1 MPKKGARSSKPST
14 SATKGNV
21 VKGMTKKKE
30 RPSKTKPR
38 ANSPRDDAPA
48 ADAATRSSPGPTAN
62 QPASAPGEIASDAS
76 SGPLGKS
83 TRASATDKETPAGGA
98 ICASPGPTLSSSPA
112 RAAKEKAPASR
123 SSTGLPKTKQHAST
137 HAEKALGFEAS
148 IRRFV
153 QAARVEAEKE
163 AASSHTAAQDDTET
177 VSGQVNVEAIDGD
190 AEPIVETNAMEGKTS
205 SLDAD
210 SNTQHN
216 DAVNNENNNEITS
229 HAVVEAEKMKRKGSS
244 YFGNDSESDHPDCT
258 TKEIIVF
265 FPGGTP
271 KFTSGAVY
279 RMKAFY
285 EIRRKC
291 DAWLTDMD
299 WVLSTKW
306 ENMLSTPELFDEDT
320 DGLLPSESGE
330 KHKEM
335 AKGVARILDE
345 ACLGSMFPL
354 SGSEATVKVG
364 HLVGML
370 TRERMLSDII
380 IDFIIRCI
388 CNSVGDCFAID
399 SYAPT
404 FGCPTP
410 PVTSISMF
418 HYAVLLIHLSNI
430 HWGIIMVRTNN
441 RQAPHLHS
449 LLLRA
454 LVQWLISNVHRRYL

>member
-62 QPASAPGEIASDAS
+62 QPASAPGEIASAQDAS

-137 HAEKALGFEAS
+137 HAEKALAYVHVNPSIKSSPPKALQRTMPVMRITIWSGIRTTDWAVISKRFPGLFGRLFNVKRWVLWSTADPIQVAAPRTTPTSPRKWSFEAS

-229 HAVVEAEKMKRKGSS
+229 QSSSEKTKTRKNESILRSTIWKVV
-244 YFGNDSESDHPDCT
+244 
-258 TKEIIVF
+258 
-265 FPGGTP
+265 
-271 KFTSGAVY
+271 
-279 RMKAFY
+279 KA
-285 EIRRKC
+285 RQLR
-291 DAWLTDMD
+291 
-299 WVLSTKW
+299 S
-306 ENMLSTPELFDEDT
+306 
-320 DGLLPSESGE
+320 
-330 KHKEM
+330 
-335 AKGVARILDE
+335 
-345 ACLGSMFPL
+345 
-354 SGSEATVKVG
+354 
-364 HLVGML
+364 LV
-370 TRERMLSDII
+370 
-380 IDFIIRCI
+380 
-388 CNSVGDCFAID
+388 
-399 SYAPT
+399 
-404 FGCPTP
+404 
-410 PVTSISMF
+410 
-418 HYAVLLIHLSNI
+418 
-430 HWGIIMVRTNN
+430 
-441 RQAPHLHS
+441 
-449 LLLRA
+449 
-454 LVQWLISNVHRRYL
+454 

>member
-62 QPASAPGEIASDAS
+62 QPASAPGEIASAHDAS

-98 ICASPGPTLSSSPA
+98 NCASPGPTLSSSPA

-137 HAEKALGFEAS
+137 HDEKALAYVHVNPSIKSSPPKALQRTMPVMRITIWSGIRTTDWAVISKRFPGLFGRLFNVKRWVLWSTADPIQVAAPRSTPTSPRKWSFEAS

-163 AASSHTAAQDDTET
+163 AASSHTAAQDDTEM

-190 AEPIVETNAMEGKTS
+190 AEPIVETNATEGKTS

-229 HAVVEAEKMKRKGSS
+229 QSSSEKTKTRKNESILRSTIWKVV
-244 YFGNDSESDHPDCT
+244 
-258 TKEIIVF
+258 
-265 FPGGTP
+265 
-271 KFTSGAVY
+271 
-279 RMKAFY
+279 KA
-285 EIRRKC
+285 RQLR
-291 DAWLTDMD
+291 
-299 WVLSTKW
+299 S
-306 ENMLSTPELFDEDT
+306 
-320 DGLLPSESGE
+320 
-330 KHKEM
+330 
-335 AKGVARILDE
+335 
-345 ACLGSMFPL
+345 
-354 SGSEATVKVG
+354 
-364 HLVGML
+364 LV
-370 TRERMLSDII
+370 
-380 IDFIIRCI
+380 
-388 CNSVGDCFAID
+388 
-399 SYAPT
+399 
-404 FGCPTP
+404 
-410 PVTSISMF
+410 
-418 HYAVLLIHLSNI
+418 
-430 HWGIIMVRTNN
+430 
-441 RQAPHLHS
+441 
-449 LLLRA
+449 
-454 LVQWLISNVHRRYL
+454 

>member
-62 QPASAPGEIASDAS
+62 QPASAPGEIASAQDAS

-98 ICASPGPTLSSSPA
+98 NCASPGPTLSSSPA

-137 HAEKALGFEAS
+137 HAEKALVFTAQGIAKDDASDEDYDLEWDPDDGLGGDLEEIPRTVRTAVQRETLGFEAS

-354 SGSEATVKVG
+354 SGSEATVK
-364 HLVGML
+364 
-370 TRERMLSDII
+370 
-380 IDFIIRCI
+380 
-388 CNSVGDCFAID
+388 
-399 SYAPT
+399 
-404 FGCPTP
+404 
-410 PVTSISMF
+410 
-418 HYAVLLIHLSNI
+418 
-430 HWGIIMVRTNN
+430 
-441 RQAPHLHS
+441 
-449 LLLRA
+449 
-454 LVQWLISNVHRRYL
+454 

>member
-1 MPKKGARSSKPST
+1 MKKTHTSVTNYVSKNLV
-14 SATKGNV
+14 TK
-21 VKGMTKKKE
+21 
-30 RPSKTKPR
+30 
-38 ANSPRDDAPA
+38 
-48 ADAATRSSPGPTAN
+48 
-62 QPASAPGEIASDAS
+62 
-76 SGPLGKS
+76 
-83 TRASATDKETPAGGA
+83 
-98 ICASPGPTLSSSPA
+98 
-112 RAAKEKAPASR
+112 
-123 SSTGLPKTKQHAST
+123 
-137 HAEKALGFEAS
+137 
-148 IRRFV
+148 
-153 QAARVEAEKE
+153 
-163 AASSHTAAQDDTET
+163 
-177 VSGQVNVEAIDGD
+177 
-190 AEPIVETNAMEGKTS
+190 
-205 SLDAD
+205 LD
-210 SNTQHN
+210 
-216 DAVNNENNNEITS
+216 
-229 HAVVEAEKMKRKGSS
+229 AVVEAEKMKRKGSS

-449 LLLRA
+449 LLLRT